1 MKRFLTIRKNAL
13 FYDVYDDDAIILNY
27 LLGYKNIN
35 GRVGFPINAISKVIN
50 ILEDKKINY
59 KIIGEQEEVK
69 DFKNLNQYLNILAKA
84 ANKIEVNNKINKIL
98 DKLKTFDEGSL
109 YEILDKIESI
119 VYENQW
125 I

>member
-35 GRVGFPINAISKVIN
+35 GRVGFPINAISKVTN

-119 VYENQW
+119 VYENQ
-125 I
+125 

>member
-119 VYENQW
+119 VYENQ
-125 I
+125 

>member
-1 MKRFLTIRKNAL
+1 MKRFLTIRKNSL
-13 FYDVYDDDAIILNY
+13 FYDVYDDDAVILNY

-84 ANKIEVNNKINKIL
+84 ADKIEVNNKINKIL
-98 DKLKTFDEGSL
+98 DKLKNFDEGTL

-119 VYENQW
+119 IYEYR
-125 I
+125 

>member
-84 ANKIEVNNKINKIL
+84 ADKIEVNNKINKIL
-98 DKLKTFDEGSL
+98 DKLKNFDEGTL

-119 VYENQW
+119 IYEYR
-125 I
+125 